1 VSLRY
6 RTEFSETGDV
16 LDPQAWNVN
25 QNELTSEFN
34 GGLDRDNLLA
44 PAVFEGQIVN
54 NAFTNIRYSA
64 GVALFT
70 PSTAL
75 RTWQRITGS
84 YITGDFPQDCVIICE
99 WGGTW
104 TWGGAYLGTF
114 NSEECV
120 AFRIVVDGVDIAT
133 SHYFGEST
141 ISNSTSLVGA
151 VPLSAGT
158 HAIWAEIFFA
168 RVRHR
173 DLQFV
178 DDDVTRTFDINVNEM
193 LIEERRR

>member
-1 VSLRY
+1 MSLRY
-6 RTEFSETGDV
+6 RTEFNETGDV
-16 LDPQAWNVN
+16 LDPQTWNVN

-34 GGLDRDNLLA
+34 GGLDRDNFLA
-44 PAVFEGQIVN
+44 PSVFEGQIVN
-54 NAFTNIRYSA
+54 NAFTSIRYSA

-70 PSTAL
+70 ASTTL

-99 WGGTW
+99 WGGRW
-104 TWGGAYLGTF
+104 TWGGAYVGTF

-141 ISNSTSLVGA
+141 SRNEV
-151 VPLSAGT
+151 
-158 HAIWAEIFFA
+158 FFA

-178 DDDVTRTFDINVNEM
+178 DDDVARTFDIDVNEM